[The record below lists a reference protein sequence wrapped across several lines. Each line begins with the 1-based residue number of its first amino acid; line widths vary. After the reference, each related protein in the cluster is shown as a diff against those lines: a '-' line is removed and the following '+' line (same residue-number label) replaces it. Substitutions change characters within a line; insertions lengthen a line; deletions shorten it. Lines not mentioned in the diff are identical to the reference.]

1 MCGIAGYVGTRKLD
15 PEVLERCLRLMH
27 HRGPDHAGYRVF
39 EQHGRHTHLLAARLS
54 IIDLDPRA
62 NQPFDVGGR
71 TLVTNGELYNYRE
84 VRAELEQL
92 GERFATES
100 DTEVMAR
107 ALGRHGAAALD
118 SFEGMWAFA
127 FHDEADGSLLLSR
140 DRFGEKPLH
149 LYRDETGLYFGSE
162 AKLVACLLGRRLEP
176 NLEQVRRYLVNGYR
190 SLGKTPQEF
199 FMGLSQLRSGWTLTV
214 DRRGVE
220 QERPYWSPRLDA
232 QDDGMSYDEAVASV
246 RERVIRAVELRLR
259 ADVPLAFC
267 LSGGIDSLS
276 VIGTAKRVFGY
287 DVHGFTIANE
297 DERYEEADMV
307 ALAVSELGLRHTW
320 VTLRTDGFL
329 DNLRGLVRQHDG
341 PVATISYYA
350 QWLLMEAIHEAGYR
364 ISVSG
369 SAGDELFSGYYD
381 HHLAYLATVRGDQT
395 LHAASVAAWRKHVAP
410 LIRNPHLGNAELFV
424 DSPGFRDHLYLNAER
439 YSDSLTS
446 PFVEPFSEVEYVPD
460 LLRNRML
467 NELFQ
472 ETVPVI
478 LREDDL
484 NAMAFSIENR
494 SPLLDRDLFE
504 ATLRVPTRHLIR
516 DARAKALLRDA
527 MRGIVPEPVLVNR
540 RKVGFN
546 APIEALLDGGDPE
559 VRRAVLAD
567 SPIYD
572 LVRREAVEELL
583 GCGPLPNSDSKFLF
597 NFLNAKMFLEE
608 FGG

>member
-15 PEVLERCLRLMH
+15 TETLERCLRLMH

-39 EQHGRHTHLLAARLS
+39 EQDGRHIHLLAARLS

-84 VRAELEQL
+84 VRAGLEGL
-92 GERFATES
+92 GERFTTAS

-107 ALGRHGAAALD
+107 ALGRHGAAALEW
-118 SFEGMWAFA
+118 FEGMWAFA

-140 DRFGEKPLH
+140 DRFGEKPLF

-162 AKLVACLLGRRLEP
+162 PKLIACLLGRRLEP
-176 NLEQVRRYLVNGYR
+176 NLEHVRRYLVNGYR
-190 SLGKTPQEF
+190 ALWKTPQEF
-199 FMGLSQLRSGWTLTV
+199 FTGLSELRAGWTLTV
-214 DRRGVE
+214 DRRGAE
-220 QERPYWSPRLDA
+220 QESLYWSPALDA
-232 QDDGMSYDEAVASV
+232 QDDAMSYDDAVASV

-307 ALAVSELGLRHTW
+307 DLAVSELGLRHTW

-329 DNLRGLVRQHDG
+329 DNLRGLVVQHDG

-350 QWLLMEAIHEAGYR
+350 HWLLMEAIHEAGYR

-381 HHLAYLATVRGDQT
+381 HHLAYLAMVRGEPA
-395 LHAASVAAWRKHVAP
+395 LHEASVAAWREHVAP
-410 LIRNPHLGNAELFV
+410 LIRNPHLSNSDLFV
-424 DSPGFRDHLYLNAER
+424 DSPGFRDHLCLNADR
-439 YSDSLTS
+439 YSAALTA
-446 PFVEPFSEVEYVPD
+446 PFVETFSEVAHVPD

-472 ETVPVI
+472 EAVPVI

-527 MRGIVPEPVLVNR
+527 MRGIVPEPVLLNR

-546 APIEALLDGGDPE
+546 APIESLLDAGDPE
-559 VRRAVLAD
+559 VRGAVLAD

-572 LVRREAVEELL
+572 LVRREAIEGLL
-583 GCGPLPNSDSKFLF
+583 ERSPLPNSDSKFLF
-597 NFLNAKMFLEE
+597 SFLNTKMFLEE